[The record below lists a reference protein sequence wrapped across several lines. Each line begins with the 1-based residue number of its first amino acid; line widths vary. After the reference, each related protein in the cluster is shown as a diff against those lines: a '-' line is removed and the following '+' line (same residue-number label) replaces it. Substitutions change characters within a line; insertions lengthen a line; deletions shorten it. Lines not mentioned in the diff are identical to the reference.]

1 MKLFVHV
8 LLLLSGS
15 ILFSCTDP
23 AIIAESKIDT
33 PDNYWAQ
40 KASMDFPFEITDTQS
55 TYKVFYQIR
64 YDNDYPYYNL
74 WVNRIL
80 LDEKGNTI
88 SKKLQGMDLFHAAS
102 GEPYG
107 AGFGNYFDYKILS
120 DSTHR
125 FLKAGKYT
133 LRIEQNMRTDT
144 LKGISSVG
152 IEIMQNLKQ

>member
-1 MKLFVHV
+1 MRLFVHS
-8 LLLLSGS
+8 LF
-15 ILFSCTDP
+15 IATAAALFSCTDP
-23 AIIAESKIDT
+23 AIVTEIKIDA
-33 PDNYWAQ
+33 PNNYWAHQ
-40 KASMDFPFEITDTQS
+40 SHMDFPFEITDTKA
-55 TYKVFYQIR
+55 TYKVFYQMR

-80 LDEKGNTI
+80 LDEQGNMI

-120 DSTHR
+120 DSAQR
-125 FLKAGKYT
+125 FTKPGKYT

-144 LKGISSVG
+144 LKGIASVG
-152 IEIMQNLKQ
+152 IEIIQNKK